1 MRELEEKI
9 TNYAREY
16 CETMRPRGECEFMG
30 DFAFEFPIKVFLELM
45 GFPIALAPTFLEWEM
60 GLLHTNDLG
69 VIAQSTR
76 KVVDYLR
83 GEIADRQAAPR
94 EDLLSYGVTTQIEG
108 RNLTDDELVGFA
120 FNLFIG
126 GLDTVSTNI
135 AWQFR
140 HLAENPDHQATL
152 RANPA
157 MIPDAIERSEEH
169 TSELQSLMRISYA

>member
-1 MRELEEKI
+1 MIISFIFFFFKQKTAYEVRISDWSSDVCSSDLEEKI

-76 KVVDYLR
+76 K
-83 GEIADRQAAPR
+83 EI
-94 EDLLSYGVTTQIEG
+94 G
-108 RNLTDDELVGFA
+108 RAHV
-120 FNLFIG
+120 
-126 GLDTVSTNI
+126 
-135 AWQFR
+135 
-140 HLAENPDHQATL
+140 
-152 RANPA
+152 
-157 MIPDAIERSEEH
+157 
-169 TSELQSLMRISYA
+169 

>member
-1 MRELEEKI
+1 MHGLYRKWINPVFTPKAMRELEEKI

-83 GEIADRQAAPR
+83 GEIADRQA
-94 EDLLSYGVTTQIEG
+94 
-108 RNLTDDELVGFA
+108 
-120 FNLFIG
+120 
-126 GLDTVSTNI
+126 
-135 AWQFR
+135 
-140 HLAENPDHQATL
+140 
-152 RANPA
+152 
-157 MIPDAIERSEEH
+157 RSEEH
-169 TSELQSLMRISYA
+169 TSELQSLMRNSYAVFCLKKKKSNKNDNK